1 MALLKNKGSFGS
13 AEIWSLFR
21 SAGYMKPT
29 RLQQRV
35 VPLLMRGR
43 DVAVEAEGD
52 SGKTAAFI
60 LPILARIRRG
70 KAGIKAV
77 VLTSSME
84 NSRKVYREFRRFSA
98 SSQKPSFF
106 ALGVEGLGRKEHRI
120 LGRQPDVV
128 IGTPNRVI
136 DHIRRGNLDFSGLQV
151 AVADRSGD
159 LEHPGYVEDV
169 LFIHSKFPP
178 KVQTLLIAPR
188 LDEEMAPLVTQLKR
202 AVVIPL
208 SSWKEGTAEPEH
220 QYVEVDPRGKEA
232 ALERLVLATPAE
244 GLLVQCREPAEARR
258 ITKLLRAHQVTTLV
272 LLDELSPA
280 QANKASQGF
289 SVGAASVL
297 VSTFSAAQKRSLKW
311 VSRVIN
317 VDLPPDAE
325 SYRPRSFVLEQIT
338 TLGSGND
345 HQRLQEMIEV
355 DVQKK
360 ELPPQ
365 EDVLEGSIRQILD
378 RIREQEDPKELEEY
392 RRVLRRTVPLRLRGY
407 FMAYLFKNLSGM
419 SSQRASRPRKRQ
431 EMSFSKLF
439 VSVGRNRRV
448 FPKDL
453 AELFVSRLGLDRSQI
468 REVKVLESYSFIE
481 VDSSVAE
488 TAIAKLTGTEL
499 KGRKLT
505 VNHARKKEGR

>member
-1 MALLKNKGSFGS
+1 M
-13 AEIWSLFR
+13 
-21 SAGYMKPT
+21 
-29 RLQQRV
+29 
-35 VPLLMRGR
+35 
-43 DVAVEAEGD
+43 
-52 SGKTAAFI
+52 
-60 LPILARIRRG
+60 
-70 KAGIKAV
+70 
-77 VLTSSME
+77 
-84 NSRKVYREFRRFSA
+84 
-98 SSQKPSFF
+98 
-106 ALGVEGLGRKEHRI
+106 
-120 LGRQPDVV
+120 
-128 IGTPNRVI
+128 
-136 DHIRRGNLDFSGLQV
+136 
-151 AVADRSGD
+151 
-159 LEHPGYVEDV
+159 
-169 LFIHSKFPP
+169 
-178 KVQTLLIAPR
+178 
-188 LDEEMAPLVTQLKR
+188 
-202 AVVIPL
+202 
-208 SSWKEGTAEPEH
+208 
-220 QYVEVDPRGKEA
+220 
-232 ALERLVLATPAE
+232 
-244 GLLVQCREPAEARR
+244 
-258 ITKLLRAHQVTTLV
+258 
-272 LLDELSPA
+272 
-280 QANKASQGF
+280 
-289 SVGAASVL
+289 
-297 VSTFSAAQKRSLKW
+297 
-311 VSRVIN
+311 
-317 VDLPPDAE
+317 
-325 SYRPRSFVLEQIT
+325 
-338 TLGSGND
+338 
-345 HQRLQEMIEV
+345 